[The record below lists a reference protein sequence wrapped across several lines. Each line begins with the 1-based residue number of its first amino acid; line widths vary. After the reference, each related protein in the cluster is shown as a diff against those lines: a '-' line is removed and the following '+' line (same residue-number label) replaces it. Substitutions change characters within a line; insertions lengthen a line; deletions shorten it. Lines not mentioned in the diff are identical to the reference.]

1 MLSDR
6 DTLMRAMVLAAPRAA
21 LTMQERPDPVP
32 GAGEVRVGVSAC
44 GVCRTDLHVVDGE
57 LPDIRYPVVPGHE
70 VVGRIDAV
78 GEDVTGLIPGT
89 RVGVPWL
96 GGTDGTCP
104 YCRTGRENLCDHPT
118 FTGYQ
123 RDGGYAEY
131 AAARVDFL
139 LRIPESYADIHAAPL
154 LCAGLIGFRSL
165 RLAVVEGL
173 ERPGRLGLYGFGSS
187 AHIIIQAALHLGHE
201 VYVYTRGEAGRR
213 LALQLG
219 AVWAGGGDDAPPVE
233 LDSVI
238 IFAPAGPL
246 VPLALRAVRR
256 GGLVVCAGIHM
267 SPIPSFD
274 YDILWGERILRSVA
288 NLTRADGHDFL
299 ALAPEVPIQTEVE
312 VYPLEAAREA
322 LVRMKAGEVVGTA
335 VLVP

>member
-1 MLSDR
+1 
-6 DTLMRAMVLAAPRAA
+6 MRAVMLTRPAPIAEAGLELRDVEIPSAAPGEVLLKVLANA
-21 LTMQERPDPVP
+21 
-32 GAGEVRVGVSAC
+32 
-44 GVCRTDLHVVDGE
+44 VCRTDLHVIEGE
-57 LPDIRYPVVPGHE
+57 LPDPKLP
-70 VVGRIDAV
+70 
-78 GEDVTGLIPGT
+78 LIPGHQIVGRVEELGEGVSDVAVGD

-131 AAARVDFL
+131 ATARADFL
-139 LRIPESYADIHAAPL
+139 LRVPETYPDIHAAPL

-165 RLAVVEGL
+165 RLAEVEGL

-201 VYVYTRGEAGRR
+201 VYVYTRGETGRR
-213 LALQLG
+213 LALDLG
-219 AVWAGGGDDAPPVE
+219 AVWAGGGDEVPPVE

-238 IFAPAGPL
+238 IFAPVGPL
-246 VPLALRAVRR
+246 VPLALRAVRK
-256 GGLVVCAGIHM
+256 GGFVVCAGIHM

-274 YDILWGERILRSVA
+274 YDILWGERVLRSVA

-299 ALAPEVPIQTEVE
+299 ALAPQVPIQTEVE

>member
-1 MLSDR
+1 
-6 DTLMRAMVLAAPRAA
+6 MRAVVLTRPAPIAEADLELRDV
-21 LTMQERPDPVP
+21 EDPSP
-32 GAGEVRVGVSAC
+32 AAGEVRLKVLANA
-44 GVCRTDLHVVDGE
+44 VCRTDLHVIEGE
-57 LPDIRYPVVPGHE
+57 LPDPKLP
-70 VVGRIDAV
+70 
-78 GEDVTGLIPGT
+78 LIPGHQIVGRVEALGEGVT
-89 RVGVPWL
+89 GVGLGDRVGVPWL
-96 GGTDGTCP
+96 GGTDGTCR
-104 YCRTGRENLCDHPT
+104 YCRTGRENLCDDPT

-131 AAARVDFL
+131 ATARADFL
-139 LRIPESYADIHAAPL
+139 LRIPDGYADIHAAPL

-165 RLAVVEGL
+165 RLADVEGL

-201 VYVYTRGEAGRR
+201 VYVYTRGESGRR
-213 LALQLG
+213 LALDLG
-219 AVWAGGGDDAPPVE
+219 ATWAGGGDDVPPVE

-238 IFAPAGPL
+238 VFAPAGPL
-246 VPLALRAVRR
+246 VPLALRTVRK

-274 YDILWGERILRSVA
+274 YDILWGERVLRSVA

-299 ALAPEVPIQTEVE
+299 ALAPQVPIQTEVE
-312 VYPLEAAREA
+312 VYPLDAAREA
-322 LVRMKAGEVVGTA
+322 LVRMKEGEVIGTA